1 MGHSQNPRTSKD
13 QPEKEALDTNEDK
26 SLEEDKTTKETE
38 EAKEAEETVESTE
51 PKEGEKEQAD
61 VEETAEGTKEELIEE
76 AAPEEEGAKAE
87 KEEGVAAE
95 AEEEAEKAAPEEA
108 KEVEKEEKPEKAPE
122 EEEIVE
128 ERIYTIPLRRAW
140 ISPRKKR
147 APRAVHMVKSFI
159 QRHMK
164 IETGKVGEEEEEKGR
179 LVISNEVNQKLW
191 SRGIEKPPRNIR
203 VRAVKDKEGT
213 VTLYLAEGD

>member
-1 MGHSQNPRTSKD
+1 MGHSQNQGKSAN
-13 QPEKEALDTNEDK
+13 QPEKGALDTNQDK
-26 SLEEDKTTKETE
+26 SLEETKTTEETT
-38 EAKEAEETVESTE
+38 EAKEAEETGE
-51 PKEGEKEQAD
+51 PKEG
-61 VEETAEGTKEELIEE
+61 VEEQ
-76 AAPEEEGAKAE
+76 P
-87 KEEGVAAE
+87 V
-95 AEEEAEKAAPEEA
+95 AEEEAEVAEAEKEEVEAATPEKVEEA
-108 KEVEKEEKPEKAPE
+108 EKEEKREKAPE

-147 APRAVHMVKSFI
+147 APRAVRIVKSFI

-164 IETGKVGEEEEEKGR
+164 VETGTEVGEEEEKGR